1 MQGTIRLLVEDGFT
15 EKINQ
20 YEYELCGDNMDL
32 ETIEC
37 ATKTAVGMAKRA
49 RAMMVLVLD
58 AEGKE
63 LKNETLSSTRK
74 SERKAKIERILG
86 GVA

>member
-1 MQGTIRLLVEDGFT
+1 MQGSIRLLVEDAWT

-20 YEYELCGDNMDL
+20 YEYELCGDNVDL
-32 ETIEC
+32 ETVER
-37 ATKTAVGMAKRA
+37 ATKTAIGMAKRA

-58 AEGKE
+58 ADGKE
-63 LKNETLSSTRK
+63 IKNETLSSTRK
-74 SERKAKIERILG
+74 SERKAKIVRILG